1 MRSIGI
7 DQFRFQ
13 VLRRVHDDGG
23 FDIGTLPILPPSTL
37 KRLQRD
43 PTCQLPDDGGTPCLI
58 KEGLFSTGGLVW
70 GAAGFGKSY
79 FLKILADAW
88 ASHYMGESRLH
99 LIDPKSE
106 TFQLL
111 AAEAAWRYIFF
122 EGAPH
127 IQEIFARSFYVN
139 DVLKHALTPPNLYA
153 VPAGMAPEVLAQARA
168 ATTMHAFG
176 GDWSELMEF
185 GVEFLFRVVIDLGT
199 VGITTELVR
208 ALLFD
213 RVFRETV
220 LAPRVSSGLRAS
232 VLGIE
237 ETLPE
242 MTRQAILR
250 RFTILLGSRSARVIY
265 GLSPA
270 ACRALLPEP
279 VESDDEPLFAHT
291 RLENFG
297 PSLLRPP
304 NVAIAQAMNATVDAI
319 MSRMTS
325 DEVSPKLFI
334 LEEAAQLVH
343 NPTVARYVLDA
354 SRTLRWKSFVMI
366 CCAQDP
372 TNAFS
377 REVIRTL
384 ALNSRWYAAFQ
395 CAKEDAALIEPF
407 LSAHP
412 DVLRMNFALSGRSP
426 DKQDAIQRML
436 SLPRQHFILLL
447 KDEAPFIVRTR
458 DVENPM
464 KSTGMSREDLLAVF
478 YDSIARYSMVEISA
492 ANELIEEETR
502 ALLGGGAAM
511 PAAPAEQ
518 AGPSLTVDDL
528 FRKIEVGRVRQLAHA
543 AQTEEA

>member
-1 MRSIGI
+1 MMRPIGI
-7 DQFRFQ
+7 NQFRFQ
-13 VLRRVHDDGG
+13 VLNRVNDEDG

-43 PTCQLPDDGGTPCLI
+43 PTCRLPDDGGTPCLI
-58 KEGLFSTGGLVW
+58 KESLFSTGGLVW

-79 FLKILADAW
+79 FLKILADEWVSTHQGRA
-88 ASHYMGESRLH
+88 RLR
-99 LIDPKSE
+99 LIDPKGE
-106 TFQLL
+106 LFQLF
-111 AAEAAWRYIFF
+111 AAAAAWTYIFL
-122 EGAPH
+122 ERAPDV
-127 IQEIFARSFYVN
+127 QELFARSFYVN

-153 VPAGMAPEVLAQARA
+153 VPEGMAPEVLAQARA
-168 ATTMHAFG
+168 ATTVHAFG
-176 GDWSELMEF
+176 GDWSELMEY
-185 GVEFLFRVVIDLGT
+185 GVELLFRVVIDLGT

-237 ETLPE
+237 ATLPE

-250 RFTILLGSRSARVIY
+250 RFTILLGSRAARVIY
-265 GLSPA
+265 GLSPT
-270 ACRALLPEP
+270 ACRSLLPEAADA
-279 VESDDEPLFAHT
+279 DDEPLLAQQ

-304 NVAIAQAMNATVDAI
+304 NVAIAMAMNATVDGI
-319 MSRMTS
+319 SQVMIRN
-325 DEVSPKLFI
+325 EVNPDLFI

-343 NPTVARYVLDA
+343 NATVARYVLDA
-354 SRTLRWKSFVMI
+354 SRTLRWKGVSLVT
-366 CCAQDP
+366 CAQDP
-372 TNAFS
+372 TNAFP

-395 CAKEDAALIEPF
+395 CAKEDAALIEPS
-407 LSAHP
+407 LSGYA

-426 DKQDAIQRML
+426 DRQDAIQRML

-478 YDSIARYSMVEISA
+478 YDSIGRFSMVEISA
-492 ANELIEEETR
+492 AEEFIEEETR
-502 ALLGGGAAM
+502 ALFGGAAM
-511 PAAPAEQ
+511 PAAPAAQ
-518 AGPSLTVDDL
+518 PGPSLTVDDL
-528 FRKIEVGRVRQLAHA
+528 FREIEAGRARQSAEV